1 MCSSCHWFKDR
12 NPDQAIRLLRA
23 QAGKDICDRKIAPMK
38 AHIRR
43 YVNEKHD
50 VVTAANMKEA
60 LESHGGIAG
69 CRAAVAEIVVEKE
82 TGGGNKLKG
91 ISKFNN
97 FEFTEAGI
105 RVWRAYQLG
114 PGSLVSYEGNTQQEE
129 TGMKVLQT
137 FGPSSRCGN
146 VATGPNSNTSRKNRN
161 EVLFCD
167 VPGCVLTFKSEN
179 EAQAHMDTGT
189 HQLVL
194 ERETVYDTV
203 RRKRAQHVTGIVSR
217 PAESSKSAQ
226 QPEGNLSTCSVDDVP
241 VQGWALKVPKT
252 RTKTSEM
259 VKAFLMAKFNEGFLS
274 GKKANPGEVTKET
287 QDARLQGITI
297 VFTGRMENRTPNY
310 KFFPRL
316 SALQKHKGAHPVTI
330 EEEENLNDDDFSSW
344 EGRSSEQNL
353 RHDVYEAVDLQHP
366 LSFENRNI
374 CAMAKGKKLKNL
386 KVVELKNICAR
397 YALTV
402 VGNPQRKN
410 PYIDAIEELVRS
422 CSCGK

>member
-1 MCSSCHWFKDR
+1 MRKRCHGTKFK
-12 NPDQAIRLLRA
+12 
-23 QAGKDICDRKIAPMK
+23 
-38 AHIRR
+38 HI
-43 YVNEKHD
+43 
-50 VVTAANMKEA
+50 
-60 LESHGGIAG
+60 S
-69 CRAAVAEIVVEKE
+69 
-82 TGGGNKLKG
+82 
-91 ISKFNN
+91 
-97 FEFTEAGI
+97 
-105 RVWRAYQLG
+105 
-114 PGSLVSYEGNTQQEE
+114 
-129 TGMKVLQT
+129 
-137 FGPSSRCGN
+137 
-146 VATGPNSNTSRKNRN
+146 KNRN
-161 EVLFCD
+161 EVFFCD

-203 RRKRAQHVTGIVSR
+203 RRKWAQHVTGIVSR

-226 QPEGNLSTCSVDDVP
+226 QPEDNLSTCSVDDVP

-252 RTKTSEM
+252 RTKTSEK
-259 VKAFLMAKFNEGFLS
+259 VKAFLIAKFNEGFLS
-274 GKKANPGEVTKET
+274 GKKANPGEVANEM
-287 QDARLQGITI
+287 QDAKDSKGLPLFLLEEWKTARQITS
-297 VFTGRMENRTPNY
+297 
-310 KFFPRL
+310 FFSRL
-316 SALQKHKGAHPVTI
+316 SALQKRKGAHPVTI